1 MTLGSA
7 QRGICFKYNNIKQ
20 IVKEHSIIYI
30 SLPTETAVEKLVVSL
45 YTSEPEERI
54 FEIGTSQSSTFQS
67 LCLGHTTC

>member
-1 MTLGSA
+1 MMLGSA
-7 QRGICFKYNNIKQ
+7 QRGECFKYGNIKQ
-20 IVKEHSIIYI
+20 KRGHSIISI
-30 SLPTETAVEKLVVSL
+30 SFPTETVVEKLVVSL